1 VRAPGE
7 QSRGDPVMD
16 WPLWLSP
23 LWYIVA
29 LAVVGSMLY
38 YYFGGARQRILEQL
52 ADARD
57 PVRGWAKGVY
67 GIITG
72 GSDHAYSDK
81 RKLRLVLRDW
91 WGINDTEQFQAFFGE
106 LAAKQPRSKP
116 EAAWCWVR
124 AVNLA
129 RMAAGAQFI
138 SYAESWR
145 LIAAILPRLQMSFAG
160 WEDLGQCYLA
170 ARDDWVR
177 ENDINPQS
185 IESVEDNINGLRATV
200 WRNVAFDQLLDFT
213 PRRGKEYATA
223 DRLRVLWYIAAA
235 AIDGAIRFR
244 ALLVIAAFVIVAA
257 VFLGQAYLS
266 SGTAEKELV
275 GTWLG
280 ELIEVDSIDGK
291 TYDTRRWLMVMRPDR
306 TATRTMRWYLGR
318 QKQEEVV
325 TQYEWSVN
333 YDWGDK
339 ALVWRLVC
347 KQNSPGYECA
357 NAAYRF
363 AVNPRELRYSSG
375 RAAFT
380 MRKVSE
386 DHRLP

>member
-1 VRAPGE
+1 
-7 QSRGDPVMD
+7 MD

-23 LWYIVA
+23 LWYVVA
-29 LAVVGSMLY
+29 LAIVGPMLY
-38 YYFGGARQRILEQL
+38 YYFGGARQRVLEQL
-52 ADARD
+52 ADERD

-72 GSDHAYSDK
+72 GTDYAYEDK
-81 RKLRLVLRDW
+81 RKLRAVLREW
-91 WGINDTEQFQAFFGE
+91 WGINDTGQFQAFFSE
-106 LAAKQPRSKP
+106 LRAEQPRSKP

-145 LIAAILPRLQMSFAG
+145 LIAVILPRIQVTFAD
-160 WEDLGQCYLA
+160 WEDLGQSYLV

-177 ENDINPQS
+177 ENDINPQGV
-185 IESVEDNINGLRATV
+185 ESVEHNINGLRATV
-200 WRNVAFDQLLDFT
+200 WRNVAFGQQLDLT
-213 PRRGKEYATA
+213 LRRGKEYATA
-223 DRLRVLWYIAAA
+223 DKLRVLWYITAA
-235 AIDGAIRFR
+235 AIEGAIRFR
-244 ALLVIAAFVIVAA
+244 SLLVGAAFVIVAA
-257 VFLGQAYLS
+257 VFLGQAFLS
-266 SGTAEKELV
+266 STSAENDLV

-280 ELIEVDSIDGK
+280 ELVEAGSIDDK
-291 TYDTRRWLMVMRPDR
+291 KYDTRRWLMVMRPDR

-347 KQNSPGYECA
+347 KQNSPGYECEK
-357 NAAYRF
+357 AAYRF
-363 AVNPRELRYSSG
+363 AVNPSELRYSSG

-380 MRKVSE
+380 MRKVSA
-386 DHRLP
+386 DYRMP